1 MPKELFLLPE
11 KIKLLR
17 EKCGLTQ
24 AALAKKLGLTR
35 ASINAWEMGLSTPST
50 PYLVELA
57 QLFHVSVDYLLGL
70 SRNQA
75 LDLAGLTPREVACW
89 PSWPPVSARIVRQIP
104 DWPLCCLPF
113 AMPHQKKQG
122 ACARSC
128 FFHAPLYSSGIN
140 SG

>member
-17 EKCGLTQ
+17 ETCGLTQ

-35 ASINAWEMGLSTPST
+35 AGIKAWEMALSTPST
-50 PYLVELA
+50 PYPVEPA

-75 LDLAGLTPREVACW
+75 LDLAGLTPREVALLAELAACF
-89 PSWPPVSARIVRQIP
+89 RQNREA
-104 DWPLCCLPF
+104 DT
-113 AMPHQKKQG
+113 
-122 ACARSC
+122 
-128 FFHAPLYSSGIN
+128 
-140 SG
+140 